1 MTLGTQLNESTQ
13 ETQFTDFIGVQLI
26 GVGPPFFFCRVDLP
40 ISLTKGTFATIRE
53 YTESVRVFLVKT
65 RVGLLL

>member
-13 ETQFTDFIGVQLI
+13 ETQFTDFICVQLNW
-26 GVGPPFFFCRVDLP
+26 VGPPFFFYKINLP
-40 ISLTKGTFATIRE
+40 ISLTKKTFTTIRE
-53 YTESVRVFLVKT
+53 YTESVRVFLVTT